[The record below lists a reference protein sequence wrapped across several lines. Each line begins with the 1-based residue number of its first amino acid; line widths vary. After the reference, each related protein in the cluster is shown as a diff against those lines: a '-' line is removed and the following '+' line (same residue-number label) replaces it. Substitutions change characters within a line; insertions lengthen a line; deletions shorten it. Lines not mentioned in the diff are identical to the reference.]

1 MFLLKL
7 IRIQTNKFLSAI
19 EIFYSLCRNPLSKL
33 WNFLSFWGSYDK
45 GFYGSNLQ
53 DTILPSE
60 TDLKAIKAT
69 DSFIPPTDF
78 NIDNLLIDELKL
90 DIAVSS
96 KSKTS
101 SISKTSNDRSS
112 ISWKFVINIK
122 DEDNDDK

>member
-1 MFLLKL
+1 MRNSISNNLAQK
-7 IRIQTNKFLSAI
+7 
-19 EIFYSLCRNPLSKL
+19 IFNI
-33 WNFLSFWGSYDK
+33 NFKSFQIPERRGTTISPPIFKRY
-45 GFYGSNLQ
+45 SNLQ